1 MNASVPT
8 PDDSALDQAAA
19 EWLCEREEGFTPGRA
34 RAFAAWCA
42 CDPRHPAAIRRMER
56 TLELLDE
63 MPAVRPRLEERFP
76 HPRAPRAP
84 AEGGAI
90 VAFHR
95 LARTGG
101 IAAALLLGLAAWW
114 WSAGPR
120 PSPSQHYTTD
130 EIAQRSVALADGSLM
145 DVNVDS
151 DVVVQ
156 YTPRERRVLL
166 HEGEAHFQV
175 THDPARP
182 FIVTA
187 GDVSVRA
194 VGTMFDVRL
203 TAEAV
208 DVVVVEGRV
217 EVTRRAAGPVRVTAG
232 PAPLLRAGERAKMIR
247 DAVDAA
253 PQIQAIDA
261 GSIRSLLTW
270 QTPMTSFTDV
280 PLRDVV
286 TRFNRRN
293 VTQLVLED
301 AELGTRTIG
310 GKFALDQ
317 VDAFVRLLEQDG
329 DIVVDR
335 ITPGQIALR
344 RAH

>member
-1 MNASVPT
+1 
-8 PDDSALDQAAA
+8 
-19 EWLCEREEGFTPGRA
+19 
-34 RAFAAWCA
+34 
-42 CDPRHPAAIRRMER
+42 
-56 TLELLDE
+56 
-63 MPAVRPRLEERFP
+63 
-76 HPRAPRAP
+76 
-84 AEGGAI
+84 
-90 VAFHR
+90 
-95 LARTGG
+95 
-101 IAAALLLGLAAWW
+101 
-114 WSAGPR
+114 
-120 PSPSQHYTTD
+120 
-130 EIAQRSVALADGSLM
+130 
-145 DVNVDS
+145 
-151 DVVVQ
+151 
-156 YTPRERRVLL
+156 
-166 HEGEAHFQV
+166 
-175 THDPARP
+175 
-182 FIVTA
+182 
-187 GDVSVRA
+187 
-194 VGTMFDVRL
+194 
-203 TAEAV
+203 
-208 DVVVVEGRV
+208 
-217 EVTRRAAGPVRVTAG
+217 
-232 PAPLLRAGERAKMIR
+232 MIR